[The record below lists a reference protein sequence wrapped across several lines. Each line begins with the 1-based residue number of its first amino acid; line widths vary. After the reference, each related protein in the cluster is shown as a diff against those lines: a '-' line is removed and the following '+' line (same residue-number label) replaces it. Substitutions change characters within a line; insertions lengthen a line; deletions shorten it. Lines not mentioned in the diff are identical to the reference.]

1 MHVKDQVFRQIQK
14 EKKMVKF
21 RTQNILIQK
30 FRKFLLVADLGQR
43 ITIFIKPLEANAH
56 HLQSNAESL
65 QVLNSVEREENVY
78 SISRRK
84 GGH

>member
-1 MHVKDQVFRQIQK
+1 
-14 EKKMVKF
+14 MVKF

-30 FRKFLLVADLGQR
+30 FRKFLLVVAVLGQR